1 MNGEMEWTYD
11 PGFSEPVDFLVRF
24 DWNEEDNWLDIEA
37 MEVQGVD
44 VLGVLSDEAVT
55 ACEKAVKRRLRRG
68 RREGDDDARD

>member
-11 PGFSEPVDFLVRF
+11 PGFSDPVEFSVLF
-24 DWNEEDNWLDIEA
+24 DWNERDNRLDIEA

-44 VLGVLSDEAVT
+44 VLGVLSDDVVT

-68 RREGDDDARD
+68 RREDDDARD

>member
-11 PGFSEPVDFLVRF
+11 SGIGNPVEFLVRF

-44 VLGVLSDEAVT
+44 VMGVLADDVLD
-55 ACEKAVKRRLRRG
+55 ACETAVKRRLRAGYR
-68 RREGDDDARD
+68 GDDDA